1 MHFPEVK
8 AALYSRSAL
17 IVEGETEYGCFQ
29 QFGVTLNIPFDYY
42 GICLITPAAKV
53 LFQRSRPS

>member
-42 GICLITPAAKV
+42 ASVSSTPRRK
-53 LFQRSRPS
+53 LYF